1 MLMQV
6 HPLLTS
12 YNLSVSI
19 LNATDS
25 VSNIFSRGQA
35 GQWVQHA
42 LSLTNSSS
50 SVASHHEFT
59 CRGLYIPNCSK
70 QISILSKRGE
80 SKSWLLL
87 AYLHQW
93 SGASWNPQTVNKR
106 KSSFMAVPYT
116 LMFRF
121 LVKSSLL
128 SLALHYYQ
136 SIDMSVAV
144 RHVTSSSNSHFGL
157 FFLLLIP
164 SMSLM
169 KLRWTTSWL
178 KLSDKANRIC
188 PMMVCL
194 STTDPCC

>member
-6 HPLLTS
+6 HPLPTS

-25 VSNIFSRGQA
+25 VSNICSRGQA

-42 LSLTNSSS
+42 LSLMNSSS

-93 SGASWNPQTVNKR
+93 SRASQNQQTVNKR

-116 LMFRF
+116 LTCSDSYFKCRF
-121 LVKSSLL
+121 L
-128 SLALHYYQ
+128 SLAQHCYQ
-136 SIDMSVAV
+136 RIDMSVAV
-144 RHVTSSSNSHFGL
+144 RSSSNSSSSNSHFGS

-164 SMSLM
+164 SMGLM
-169 KLRWTTSWL
+169 KLWWTRSW
-178 KLSDKANRIC
+178 
-188 PMMVCL
+188 
-194 STTDPCC
+194 